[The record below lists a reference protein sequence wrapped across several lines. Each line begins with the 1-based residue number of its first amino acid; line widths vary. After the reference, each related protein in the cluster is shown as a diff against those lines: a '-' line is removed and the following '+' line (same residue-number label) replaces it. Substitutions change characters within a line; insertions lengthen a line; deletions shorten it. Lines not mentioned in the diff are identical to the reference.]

1 MKTLHQVNEE
11 IERLIQEI
19 RALENVLF
27 NVDIKFAENLKK
39 QKQKM
44 WNKVNFLKNLKKA
57 YILKKD

>member
-19 RALENVLF
+19 RALNKVLF
-27 NVDIKFAENLKK
+27 NVDIKFLHKLLEE
-39 QKQKM
+39 KQKM